1 MTVPRVQTS
10 REGRA
15 IHISG
20 YDRTVL
26 DYYPT
31 PDWVTETL
39 LRHVPLRGPV
49 WEPCCGDGAIARV
62 LEGQGHQVVGTD
74 LAARGYGRSG
84 VDFYRQQAFPSGCHA
99 MVTNP
104 PYGDGVVFE
113 SGRTSPNAL
122 PGFVRHALAL
132 TRKANGQ
139 LALLVRLQWIAGARA
154 SAIISSGPL
163 SRMVVL
169 TRRIRWFDRGPGTT
183 NGQHNHAWLFWDFA
197 HGDSPPELVFGGTEG
212 EG

>member
-1 MTVPRVQTS
+1 MP
-10 REGRA
+10 EGIARP
-15 IHISG
+15 IHISNF
-20 YDRTVL
+20 DRQAF

-62 LEGQGHQVVGTD
+62 LERNQHRVVATDLEDRGFGQG
-74 LAARGYGRSG
+74 G
-84 VDFYRQQAFPSGCHA
+84 VDFYEQLAFPDGCKA

-104 PYGDGVVFE
+104 PYSD
-113 SGRTSPNAL
+113 SGERPAGQRMSPNAL
-122 PGFVRHALAL
+122 PRFVRHALEL
-132 TRKANGQ
+132 TRQANGQ
-139 LALLVRLQWIAGARA
+139 LALLVRLQWIAGLRA
-154 SAIISSGPL
+154 STIISSGPF

-183 NGQHNHAWLFWDFA
+183 NGQHNHAWLFWDCA
-197 HGDSPPELVFGGTEG
+197 HDPDQPPALIFGGHEAP
-212 EG
+212 ES